1 MRRSY
6 ISPEF
11 EYNRVFGTLNMK
23 EESSF
28 FGSKML
34 EIEDSL
40 ELHNQGIVYFQNLLK
55 EQLDLDVEKTSN
67 PIIYLVSD
75 DKKANHTLVLDD
87 SQNDFQKNGLTKYII
102 TIDLKAILE
111 NYLFAILKQYRTF
124 EGVRNSM
131 CSTKDVNFSIR
142 NYITKNVVDRYK
154 FDKIELYIRYQG
166 LREQNLRRYNNVW
179 VSDESISVKEY
190 LNSKIQTDTEF
201 DFSSIRVLFNQEKS
215 SQEYNFEYYFKLF
228 WVKL

>member
-11 EYNRVFGTLNMK
+11 DYSRVFGTLNMK

-34 EIEDSL
+34 EIEDFL
-40 ELHNQGIVYFQNLLK
+40 ELHNQGIVYYQNLLN
-55 EQLDLDVEKTSN
+55 EQLDFDVEKASN

-75 DKKANHTLVLDD
+75 DKKSNHTLVLDD

-102 TIDLKAILE
+102 TIDLKTILE

-154 FDKIELYIRYQG
+154 FDKIELYIRYQD
-166 LREQNLRRYNNVW
+166 LRDQNLRRYNNVW
-179 VSDESISVKEY
+179 VSDESISIKEY

>member
-75 DKKANHTLVLDD
+75 DKKANHTLVIDD

-154 FDKIELYIRYQG
+154 FDKIELYIRYQD

-201 DFSSIRVLFNQEKS
+201 DFSSIKVLFNQEKS

>member
-154 FDKIELYIRYQG
+154 FDKIELYIRYQD

-201 DFSSIRVLFNQEKS
+201 DFSSIKVLFNQEKT

>member
-40 ELHNQGIVYFQNLLK
+40 ELHNQGIVYFQNLLN

-75 DKKANHTLVLDD
+75 DKKSNHTLVLDD

-154 FDKIELYIRYQG
+154 FDRIELYVRYQD
-166 LREQNLRRYNNVW
+166 LRDQNLRRYSNVW

>member
-40 ELHNQGIVYFQNLLK
+40 ELHNQGIVYFQNLLN

-75 DKKANHTLVLDD
+75 DKKANHTLILDD

-154 FDKIELYIRYQG
+154 FDRIELYVRYLD
-166 LREQNLRRYNNVW
+166 LRDQNLRRYSNVW

>member
-11 EYNRVFGTLNMK
+11 DYSRVFGTLNMK

-34 EIEDSL
+34 EIEDFL
-40 ELHNQGIVYFQNLLK
+40 ELHNQGIVYYQNLLN
-55 EQLDLDVEKTSN
+55 EQLDFDVEKASN

-102 TIDLKAILE
+102 TIDLKTILE

-154 FDKIELYIRYQG
+154 FDKIELYIRYQD
-166 LREQNLRRYNNVW
+166 LRDQNLRRYNNVW
-179 VSDESISVKEY
+179 VSDESISIKEY

>member
-75 DKKANHTLVLDD
+75 DKKANHTLVLDE

-154 FDKIELYIRYQG
+154 FDKIELYIRYQD

-201 DFSSIRVLFNQEKS
+201 DFSSIKVLFNQEKS

>member
-1 MRRSY
+1 M
-6 ISPEF
+6 
-11 EYNRVFGTLNMK
+11 
-23 EESSF
+23 
-28 FGSKML
+28 
-34 EIEDSL
+34 
-40 ELHNQGIVYFQNLLK
+40 
-55 EQLDLDVEKTSN
+55 DLDVEKTSN

-154 FDKIELYIRYQG
+154 FDRIELYVRYQD
-166 LREQNLRRYNNVW
+166 LRDQNLRRYSNVW

>member
-40 ELHNQGIVYFQNLLK
+40 ELHNQGIVYFQNLLN

-142 NYITKNVVDRYK
+142 NYITKNVVDGYK
-154 FDKIELYIRYQG
+154 FDSDVKLPNLEFTLEN
-166 LREQNLRRYNNVW
+166 LRERVIMFIEWYNIITINGKF
-179 VSDESISVKEY
+179 SI
-190 LNSKIQTDTEF
+190 
-201 DFSSIRVLFNQEKS
+201 
-215 SQEYNFEYYFKLF
+215 
-228 WVKL
+228 

>member
-40 ELHNQGIVYFQNLLK
+40 ELHNQGIVYFQNLLN

-67 PIIYLVSD
+67 PIIYLVGD
-75 DKKANHTLVLDD
+75 DKKTNHTLVLDD

-154 FDKIELYIRYQG
+154 FDRIELYVRYQD
-166 LREQNLRRYNNVW
+166 LRDQNLRRYSNVW

>member
-154 FDKIELYIRYQG
+154 FDKIELYIRYQD

>member
-11 EYNRVFGTLNMK
+11 DYNRVFGTLNMK

-40 ELHNQGIVYFQNLLK
+40 ELHNQGIVYFQNLSN
-55 EQLDLDVEKTSN
+55 EQLDFDVEKTSN
-67 PIIYLVSD
+67 PIIYLAAD
-75 DKKANHTLVLDD
+75 DKKANHTIVLDD

-102 TIDLKAILE
+102 TIDLKTILE

-124 EGVRNSM
+124 EGVRKSM
-131 CSTKDVNFSIR
+131 CYTKDVNFSIK

-154 FDKIELYIRYQG
+154 FDKIELYIRYQD
-166 LREQNLRRYNNVW
+166 LRDQNLRRYNNIW
-179 VSDESISVKEY
+179 VSDEAISTKDY
-190 LNSKIQTDTEF
+190 LNSKIQTNTEY
-201 DFSSIRVLFNQEKS
+201 DYSSIRVLFNQEKS
-215 SQEYNFEYYFKLF
+215 SQEFNFEYYFKLF

>member
-11 EYNRVFGTLNMK
+11 DYNRVFGTLNMK

-154 FDKIELYIRYQG
+154 FDKIELYIRYQD

-201 DFSSIRVLFNQEKS
+201 DFSSIKVLFNQEKS

>member
-40 ELHNQGIVYFQNLLK
+40 ELHNQGIVYFQNLLN

-67 PIIYLVSD
+67 PIIYIASD
-75 DKKANHTLVLDD
+75 DKKLNHTIVLDD

-102 TIDLKAILE
+102 TIDLKTILQ
-111 NYLFAILKQYRTF
+111 NYLFATLKQYRTF
-124 EGVRNSM
+124 EGVRNNM

-142 NYITKNVVDRYK
+142 NYIVNNVVDRYK
-154 FDKIELYIRYQG
+154 FDKIELYIRYQD
-166 LREQNLRRYNNVW
+166 LRDQNLRRYNNIW

>member
-40 ELHNQGIVYFQNLLK
+40 ELHNQGIVYFQNLLN

-75 DKKANHTLVLDD
+75 DKKVNHTLILDD

-154 FDKIELYIRYQG
+154 FDRIELYVRYLD
-166 LREQNLRRYNNVW
+166 LRDQNLRRYSNVW

>member
-40 ELHNQGIVYFQNLLK
+40 ELHNQGIVYFQNLLN

-142 NYITKNVVDRYK
+142 NYIAKNVVDRYK
-154 FDKIELYIRYQG
+154 FDRIELYARYQD
-166 LREQNLRRYNNVW
+166 LRDQNLRRYSNVW

>member
-40 ELHNQGIVYFQNLLK
+40 ELHNQGIVYFQNLLN

-67 PIIYLVSD
+67 PIIYLVGD
-75 DKKANHTLVLDD
+75 DKKTNHTLVLDD

-154 FDKIELYIRYQG
+154 FDKIELYVRYQD
-166 LREQNLRRYNNVW
+166 LRDQNLRRYSNVW
-179 VSDESISVKEY
+179 ASDESISVKEY
-190 LNSKIQTDTEF
+190 LNSKVQTDTEF

>member
-154 FDKIELYIRYQG
+154 FDKIELYIRYQD
-166 LREQNLRRYNNVW
+166 LREQNLRRYNNVL

-201 DFSSIRVLFNQEKS
+201 DFSSIKVLFNQEKS

>member
-40 ELHNQGIVYFQNLLK
+40 ELHNQGIVYFQNLLN

-75 DKKANHTLVLDD
+75 DKKTNHTLVLDD

-154 FDKIELYIRYQG
+154 FDRIELYVRYQD
-166 LREQNLRRYNNVW
+166 LRDQNLRRYSNVW

>member
-40 ELHNQGIVYFQNLLK
+40 ELHNQGIVYFQNLLN

-75 DKKANHTLVLDD
+75 DKKANHTLILDD

-154 FDKIELYIRYQG
+154 FDKIELYVRYQD
-166 LREQNLRRYNNVW
+166 LRDQNLRRYSNVW

>member
-154 FDKIELYIRYQG
+154 FDKIELYIRYQD

-201 DFSSIRVLFNQEKS
+201 DFSSIKVLFNQEKS

>member
-124 EGVRNSM
+124 EGVKNSM
-131 CSTKDVNFSIR
+131 TTYNDVNFAIEEYIR
-142 NYITKNVVDRYK
+142 RNVVNRYK
-154 FDKIELYIRYQG
+154 YKTIEVYLKYRDIRSQNVLRYQNSWNPNITQT
-166 LREQNLRRYNNVW
+166 ENLLKKVQTETSY
-179 VSDESISVKEY
+179 DETSIKVMF
-190 LNSKIQTDTEF
+190 T
-201 DFSSIRVLFNQEKS
+201 QEKPS
-215 SQEYNFEYYFKLF
+215 DQYSFEYFFNLVFEKL
-228 WVKL
+228 

>member
-40 ELHNQGIVYFQNLLK
+40 ELHNQGIVYFQNLLN

-154 FDKIELYIRYQG
+154 FDRIELYVRYQD
-166 LREQNLRRYNNVW
+166 LRDQNLRRYSNVW